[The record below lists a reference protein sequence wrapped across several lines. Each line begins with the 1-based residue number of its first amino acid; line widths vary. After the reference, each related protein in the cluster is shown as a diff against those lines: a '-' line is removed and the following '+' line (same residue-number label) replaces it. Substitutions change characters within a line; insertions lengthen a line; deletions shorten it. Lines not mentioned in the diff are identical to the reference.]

1 MSNLERIGVSLDKM
15 LLDQFDQ
22 WLFQKQYPN
31 RSEAI
36 RDLIRSN
43 LAQEELTSPSA
54 KAVAAILLVYDHHSM
69 KLSQRLVEIQH
80 DHLIQTIS
88 AQHVHLDHD
97 NCLEVIILKGKAA
110 KLQQIADRI
119 TSLKGVKLSRINIVP
134 TGEKLT

>member
-1 MSNLERIGVSLDKM
+1 MSNLERIGVSLDKA
-15 LLDQFDQ
+15 LLNQFDK
-22 WLFQKQYPN
+22 WIAQKQYPN

-36 RDLIRSN
+36 RDLVRST
-43 LAQEELTSPSA
+43 LAQDELSIPST

-69 KLSQRLVEIQH
+69 KLAQRLVEIQH
-80 DHLIQTIS
+80 DHLVQTIS

-134 TGEKLT
+134 TSDTLT